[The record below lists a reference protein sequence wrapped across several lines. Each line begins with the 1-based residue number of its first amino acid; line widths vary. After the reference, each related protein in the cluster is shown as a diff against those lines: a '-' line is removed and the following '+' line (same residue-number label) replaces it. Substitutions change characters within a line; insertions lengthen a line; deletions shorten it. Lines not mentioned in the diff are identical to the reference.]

1 VAVASAQLN
10 SGGSSSVFQKLN
22 QYSDLVLA
30 AAVCAIVGMMIVP
43 LPEWLLDLL
52 IITNLSLALVM
63 LMVALYARDAL
74 QFSVFPSLLLITTLF
89 RLGLDISATRLILLQ
104 AHAGQVVS
112 AFGNVVV
119 GGNFVVGVV
128 VFLILIVVN
137 FVVITNG
144 AGRVAE
150 VAARF
155 TLDAMPGKQ
164 MAIDAELNAGAIN
177 EETARARRKA
187 VQQEAD
193 FYGAMDGA
201 SKFVKGDA
209 IAAIIIMVINVI
221 GGFVIGVV
229 QLKMQLADAFGA
241 YTLLTVGEGLTS
253 QIPALLIST
262 ATGMIVTRA
271 ASDGESNLGKDVT
284 SQLFNN
290 PRALAIVGGLLLLVA
305 LVPDMPKI
313 PFIVLGLLLF
323 GGSQLMRRS
332 AKQTAAHAAAAN
344 RSPAAAQ
351 QPEDLNALLRVD
363 PISIEIGYGLIV
375 LADAEHGGNLLSRVT
390 LLRRQIATDLGI
402 IVPVIRIRDDLQLP
416 ADTYVVRLRGVEV
429 ARGEVRANR
438 LMAMNPGTVDE
449 SSMAIDGL
457 PAVEP
462 AFGLPAH
469 WIAPEDREHAEIL
482 GYTVVDPTSVITTH
496 LSEIIRQHAPAILS
510 RQDVQA
516 LLDGVKTEHPALV
529 NELVPDLLG
538 IGEVQKVLQ
547 HLLGERLSI
556 RDLVTILEALADA
569 AHATRDTDQL
579 GERVRQALGRAI
591 SRQNV
596 GPDGRLSVFT
606 LAPAWQQSLVGAL
619 QTSDAGNSMLLM
631 DAPAGN
637 KLIQALSREMER
649 VAALGHNPILL
660 CPARLRLALR
670 RFTERSLN
678 ALTILSYSEV
688 APQVEVATLGVVG
701 DAAGI

>member
-1 VAVASAQLN
+1 M
-10 SGGSSSVFQKLN
+10 
-22 QYSDLVLA
+22 LA

-52 IITNLSLALVM
+52 IITNLSLGLVM

-104 AHAGQVVS
+104 AHAGQVVT

-177 EETARARRKA
+177 EEAARTRRRA

-209 IAAIIIMVINVI
+209 IAAILIMAINIV

-229 QLKMQLADAFGA
+229 QLKMQLADAFGT

-271 ASDGESNLGKDVT
+271 ASEPDSNLGKDVT
-284 SQLFNN
+284 TQLFSN
-290 PRALAIVGGLLLLVA
+290 PRVLAVVGSLLLLMS
-305 LVPDMPKI
+305 LVPDLPKI
-313 PFIVLGLLLF
+313 PFIAIGLAMIGGAQLL
-323 GGSQLMRRS
+323 RKN
-332 AKQTAAHAAAAN
+332 AKSKAASN
-344 RSPAAAQ
+344 VAAAQ
-351 QPEDLNALLRVD
+351 SPASSQEPENLNHLLRVD
-363 PISIEIGYGLIV
+363 PISIEIGYGLIS
-375 LADAEHGGNLLSRVT
+375 LADAENGGNLLTRVT
-390 LLRRQIATDLGI
+390 LIRRQVATDMGI
-402 IVPVIRIRDDLQLP
+402 IVPTIRIRDDLQLP
-416 ADTYVVRLRGVEV
+416 ADTYVIRLRGVEV

-438 LMAMNPGTVDE
+438 LMAMNPGTADE
-449 SSMAIDGL
+449 SSNDLDGL

-462 AFGLPAH
+462 AFGLPAR
-469 WIAPEDREHAEIL
+469 WIVPEAREHAEML

-496 LSEIIRQHAPAILS
+496 LSEVIRQHAPSILS

-516 LLDGVKTEHPALV
+516 LLDGVKAEHLALV
-529 NELVPDLLG
+529 GELVPELLG

-547 HLLGERLSI
+547 HLLGERISI

-569 AHATRDTDQL
+569 ARTTRDSDVL

-591 SRQNV
+591 SRQNI
-596 GPDGRLSVFT
+596 GHDGRLSVLT
-606 LAPAWQQSLVGAL
+606 LSPAWQQSLAAAM
-619 QTSDAGNSMLLM
+619 QTTDTGSSMLLM
-631 DAPAGN
+631 DAPSGS
-637 KLIQALSREMER
+637 KLIQALSKEMER
-649 VAALGHNPILL
+649 VASLGHNPILL

-678 ALTILSYSEV
+678 ALILLSYSEV
-688 APQVEVATLGVVG
+688 APQVEVQTLGVVG

>member
-1 VAVASAQLN
+1 MAVAAATVNGREGESFWGRMN
-10 SGGSSSVFQKLN
+10 R
-22 QYSDLVLA
+22 YSDVMLA
-30 AAVCAIVGMMIVP
+30 GAVCAVVAMMIVP

-52 IITNLSLALVM
+52 IITNLSLGLIM
-63 LMVALYARDAL
+63 LMVAVYARDAL
-74 QFSVFPSLLLITTLF
+74 QFSVFPSLLLLTTLF

-104 AHAGQVVS
+104 AHAGQVVT
-112 AFGNVVV
+112 AFGSFVV

-128 VFLILIVVN
+128 VFLILIIVN

-164 MAIDAELNAGAIN
+164 MAIDAELNAGSIN
-177 EETARARRKA
+177 DETARTRRRA
-187 VQQEAD
+187 IQQEAD

-209 IAAIIIMVINVI
+209 MAAILIMFINIV

-229 QLKMQLADAFGA
+229 QLKMQLGDALGI

-271 ASDGESNLGKDVT
+271 ASDHDSNLGKDVAT
-284 SQLFNN
+284 QLFSN
-290 PRALAIVGGLLLLVA
+290 PRALAVVGALLLAMA
-305 LVPDMPKI
+305 LIPGLPKI
-313 PFIVLGLLLF
+313 PFLAIGLGLL
-323 GGSQLMRRS
+323 GGAELLRRNLNKQAASAGNSSNAPASSQE
-332 AKQTAAHAAAAN
+332 
-344 RSPAAAQ
+344 
-351 QPEDLNALLRVD
+351 PENLNNLLRVD
-363 PISIEIGYGLIV
+363 PISIEIGYGLIT
-375 LADAEHGGNLLSRVT
+375 LADADNGGNLLSRVT
-390 LLRRQIATDLGI
+390 LIRRQIATDLGI
-402 IVPVIRIRDDLQLP
+402 IVPTIRIRDDLQLP

-438 LMAMNPGTVDE
+438 MLAMNPGSADE
-449 SSMAIDGL
+449 SVEVDGL

-462 AFGLPAH
+462 AFGLPAR
-469 WIAPEDREHAEIL
+469 WIVPEAREHAESV

-496 LSEIIRQHAPAILS
+496 LSEVIRQHAPSILS
-510 RQDVQA
+510 RQDVQS
-516 LLDGVKTEHPALV
+516 LLDGVKLEHPALV
-529 NELVPDLLG
+529 GELVPDLLSV
-538 IGEVQKVLQ
+538 GEVQKVLQ
-547 HLLGERLSI
+547 HLLAERISI
-556 RDLVTILEALADA
+556 RDLVTILESLADTA
-569 AHATRDTDQL
+569 RSSRDPDQL

-596 GPDGRLSVFT
+596 GGDGRLAVLT
-606 LAPAWQQSLVGAL
+606 LSPGWQQSLAGAL
-619 QTSDAGNSMLLM
+619 QTTDGGSSVMLM
-631 DAPAGN
+631 DAPSGN

-649 VAALGHNPILL
+649 VASLGHNPILL

-688 APQVEVATLGVVG
+688 APQVEVTTLGVVG
-701 DAAGI
+701 DAAAI

>member
-1 VAVASAQLN
+1 VAVATASIR
-10 SGGSSSVFQKLN
+10 GGESVLSRLSR
-22 QYSDLVLA
+22 YSDLVLA
-30 AAVCAIVGMMIVP
+30 GAVCAIVGMMIVP

-63 LMVALYARDAL
+63 LMVALYAKDAL

-104 AHAGQVVS
+104 AHAGQVVT

-177 EETARARRKA
+177 EEAARTRRRA

-209 IAAIIIMVINVI
+209 MAAIIIMVINIV

-229 QLKMQLADAFGA
+229 QLKMQLGDAFGT

-262 ATGMIVTRA
+262 ATGIIVTRA
-271 ASDGESNLGKDVT
+271 ASEPDSNLGKDVT
-284 SQLFNN
+284 SQLFSN
-290 PRALAIVGGLLLLVA
+290 PRAMGIVGGLLLLMA

-313 PFIVLGLLLF
+313 PFIVIGLALLGAAQML
-323 GGSQLMRRS
+323 RRNAS
-332 AKQTAAHAAAAN
+332 SKATAEAQAAQA
-344 RSPAAAQ
+344 PAATQ
-351 QPEDLNALLRVD
+351 EPENLTHLLRVD
-363 PISIEIGYGLIV
+363 PISIEIGYGLIS
-375 LADAEHGGNLLSRVT
+375 LADAESGGNLLTRVT
-390 LLRRQIATDLGI
+390 LIRRQIATDLGI
-402 IVPVIRIRDDLQLP
+402 IVPTIRIRDDLQLP
-416 ADTYVVRLRGVEV
+416 ADTYIIRLRGVEV

-438 LMAMNPGTVDE
+438 MMAMNPGTADDSASGLE
-449 SSMAIDGL
+449 GL

-462 AFGLPAH
+462 AFGLPAR
-469 WIAPEDREHAEIL
+469 WIVPEAREHAEML

-496 LSEIIRQHAPAILS
+496 LSEVIRQQAPAILS

-516 LLDGVKTEHPALV
+516 LLDGVKAEHPALV
-529 NELVPDLLG
+529 GELVPELLG

-547 HLLGERLSI
+547 HLLGERISI

-569 AHATRDTDQL
+569 ARSTRDSDLL

-591 SRQNV
+591 SRQNI
-596 GPDGRLSVFT
+596 GLDGRLSVVT
-606 LAPAWQQSLVGAL
+606 LSPAWQQSLAGTL
-619 QTSDAGNSMLLM
+619 QTTDTGNSMLLM
-631 DAPAGN
+631 DAPSGS

-649 VAALGHNPILL
+649 VASLGHNPILL

-670 RFTERSLN
+670 RFTERSLS

-688 APQVEVATLGVVG
+688 APQVEVTTLGVVG